1 MHWSTSHEDKE
12 DPEDG
17 ARAEAEAAQ
26 EEEEDTALDPDQDQD
41 PPGGTEIMATAA
53 ETDTAEATAIQT
65 LNKAIESHETE
76 DNNKEEGSM
85 TMNAITRTRTNKQY
99 SYKGSK

>member
-26 EEEEDTALDPDQDQD
+26 EEEEDTVPDPDQDQD
-41 PPGGTEIMATAA
+41 PPRGTETMATAA
-53 ETDTAEATAIQT
+53 ETDTATAIQT
-65 LNKAIESHETE
+65 LNKAKDIHSRIKT
-76 DNNKEEGSM
+76 
-85 TMNAITRTRTNKQY
+85 ATRTKQIKI
-99 SYKGSK
+99 SYPSLL

>member
-26 EEEEDTALDPDQDQD
+26 EEEEDTVPDPDQDQD
-41 PPGGTEIMATAA
+41 PPRGTETMATAA
-53 ETDTAEATAIQT
+53 ETDTATAIQT
-65 LNKAIESHETE
+65 LNKAREGQETE
-76 DNNKEEGSM
+76 DEEGNM
-85 TMNAITRTRTNKQY
+85 TMKDITRTKTNKLY